1 MSRAAEDELDSIAPS
16 AKKIKAAKPPKDPN
30 APKQPKKVP
39 ASHKMCKQCGKTV
52 APKKFTEECK
62 ATRLHSG
69 EWDYDYDP
77 PEGQRVRIDRGKWTC
92 CGSTKC
98 TQAGCKTGTP
108 HEEGAHVPKK
118 AQFLE
123 FECRV

>member
-16 AKKIKAAKPPKDPN
+16 AKNIKAAKPPKDPN
-30 APKQPKKVP
+30 ALKQPKKVP
-39 ASHKMCKQCGKTV
+39 ASHKMCKHCGKTM
-52 APKKFTEECK
+52 APKKFADECP

-77 PEGQRVRIDRGKWTC
+77 PQGQRVRIASKP
-92 CGSTKC
+92 
-98 TQAGCKTGTP
+98 AGTP
-108 HEEGAHVPKK
+108 HEEGAHAPKK

-123 FECRV
+123 FECMV